1 MNNASKGRCVTVTP
15 RGKARTKYLRQ
26 NPACAR
32 AILMPVNQEKAPTQ
46 NQKNL
51 ATGGLDQAN
60 PLAVQIGVPG
70 DRLYLWISGRAIRR
84 SETEP
89 KIKELPQAVRYRATD
104 RCRSAVI
111 RSTEMFPFF
120 NGWTLASSSPVAA
133 SSSRP
138 VAAIT

>member
-1 MNNASKGRCVTVTP
+1 M
-15 RGKARTKYLRQ
+15 
-26 NPACAR
+26 
-32 AILMPVNQEKAPTQ
+32 
-46 NQKNL
+46 
-51 ATGGLDQAN
+51 
-60 PLAVQIGVPG
+60 
-70 DRLYLWISGRAIRR
+70 RR

-89 KIKELPQAVRYRATD
+89 KMKELPQEVRYRATD